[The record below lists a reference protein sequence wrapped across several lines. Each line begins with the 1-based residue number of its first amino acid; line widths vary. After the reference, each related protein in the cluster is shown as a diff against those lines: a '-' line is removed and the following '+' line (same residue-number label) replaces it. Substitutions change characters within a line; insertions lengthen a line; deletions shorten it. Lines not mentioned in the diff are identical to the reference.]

1 MSYKNFLLIILLYFL
16 TVSLYSQNKKA
27 KDIRYS
33 VGVKELTYENEGF
46 KQYVAQITENIATN
60 LKSTNRV
67 NVVMANSNDAV
78 EETLADNIVADD
90 MSTWVTASAGF
101 VKYTVHG
108 SINTIK
114 FIKMGTKGY
123 KGVITFTVRVIEN
136 KTKDVVAQQEFKST
150 GHPMEIARPAAFPAA
165 LKTTN
170 SAQEDFF
177 KSFFKLRTTIL
188 QINDASK
195 KAAKYVTITA
205 GSTSGVQKKDQF
217 IVKQIEEVD
226 GFEIENEIAILKVK
240 EVGSR
245 TSKCQVSKGGKDVL
259 SLFDKSN
266 RESLICELKTK

>member
-1 MSYKNFLLIILLYFL
+1 MSYKNFLLIILLSFL
-16 TVSLYSQNKKA
+16 TVTLYSQNKKA

-114 FIKMGTKGY
+114 FIKMGT
-123 KGVITFTVRVIEN
+123 
-136 KTKDVVAQQEFKST
+136 
-150 GHPMEIARPAAFPAA
+150 
-165 LKTTN
+165 
-170 SAQEDFF
+170 
-177 KSFFKLRTTIL
+177 
-188 QINDASK
+188 
-195 KAAKYVTITA
+195 
-205 GSTSGVQKKDQF
+205 
-217 IVKQIEEVD
+217 
-226 GFEIENEIAILKVK
+226 
-240 EVGSR
+240 
-245 TSKCQVSKGGKDVL
+245 L
-259 SLFDKSN
+259 SL
-266 RESLICELKTK
+266 IHI